1 MLFPTFTFACFFLV
15 VLVVHWSIH
24 RRPLAWRIFILAAS
38 YLFYGWWDWRF
49 SFLLAGSTI
58 GNQLFAWA
66 IYDSRSERARRGLAI
81 AAVAAN
87 LAVLGF
93 FKYYDFFAESVRA
106 SFGRVG
112 FPDPPLLHVL
122 LPIGVSFFTFQAL
135 SYVLDVGRGQLR
147 PVGLLDFAVY
157 LSFFPHLVAGPIV
170 RASEFLPQLGGVTRR
185 RRVDL
190 TRALCLIGGGLFKKV
205 VISSYV
211 SANIVDPVFAAPGRH
226 SALDVAFGIVGYA
239 VQIYA
244 DFSGYTDIAIGLA
257 LLLGFQFPQNF
268 DRPYTA
274 TSIQDFWRRWHMTL
288 SRWLRDYVYI
298 SLGGNRDGPTRRDV
312 NLFLTMLLG
321 GLWHGAAW
329 TFVAWGA
336 LQGAGLV
343 VERRV
348 RDRRQ
353 LVGAAHAV
361 PVAPTVDRASTTG
374 ALRTSVERS
383 GAQDA
388 AVAVADR
395 RRAWIG
401 RLYTFNFI
409 CLGWVFFR
417 SPSIGAAFDVLG
429 RLVTGWG
436 QPSTITLVMVLTIA
450 GTLAVQFIPREIPAR
465 AMALASNLPVG
476 LLAVGF
482 GLLLV
487 VIDLLG
493 PEGVAP
499 FIYFRF

>member
-1 MLFPTFTFACFFLV
+1 VLFPTFTFACFFLV

-24 RRPLAWRIFILAAS
+24 RRPVAWRLFMLAAS

-66 IYDSRSERARRGLAI
+66 IYQARGESARRALAI
-81 AAVAAN
+81 VAVAAN

-93 FKYYDFFAESVRA
+93 FKYYDFFSESVRN
-106 SFGRVG
+106 SLGRLG
-112 FPDPPLLHVL
+112 LPDPPLLHVL

-135 SYVLDVGRGQLR
+135 SYVLDVRRGQLR

-190 TRALCLIGGGLFKKV
+190 TRAMCLIGAGLFKKV

-226 SALDVAFGIVGYA
+226 SALDVAFGIYGYA

-268 DRPYTA
+268 DRPYSA
-274 TSIQDFWRRWHMTL
+274 ASIRDFWRRWHMTL

-329 TFVAWGA
+329 TFVLWGA
-336 LQGAGLV
+336 LQGTGLV
-343 VERRV
+343 VERRIAE
-348 RDRRQ
+348 RRQ
-353 LVGAAHAV
+353 LVGAARGVPGPAGGHDAGHGEAAEPTAPAV
-361 PVAPTVDRASTTG
+361 EP
-374 ALRTSVERS
+374 
-383 GAQDA
+383 A
-388 AVAVADR
+388 AAIAARHRV
-395 RRAWIG
+395 WLG
-401 RLYTFNFI
+401 RLYTFHFI

-417 SPSIGAAFDVLG
+417 APSIGAAFDVLS
-429 RLVTGWG
+429 RLLTGWG
-436 QPSTITLVMVLTIA
+436 QPSTLTLLMVGTIA
-450 GTLAVQFIPREIPAR
+450 AVLALQFLPREIPAR
-465 AMALASNLPVG
+465 AMALASDLPVG
-476 LLAVGF
+476 VLAVGF
-482 GLLLV
+482 GILLV

>member
-24 RRPLAWRIFILAAS
+24 QRPLAWRIFILAAS
-38 YLFYGWWDWRF
+38 YVFYGWWDWRF

-66 IYDSRSERARRGLAI
+66 IYEARSEQARRVLAI

-87 LAVLGF
+87 LVVLGF
-93 FKYYDFFAESVRA
+93 FKYYGFFADSVRS
-106 SFGRVG
+106 SFGRLG
-112 FPDPPLLHVL
+112 LPDPPLLHVL

-135 SYVLDVGRGQLR
+135 SYVLDVRRGQLR

-170 RASEFLPQLGGVTRR
+170 RASEFLPQLGGVARR
-185 RRVDL
+185 HRVDL
-190 TRALCLIGGGLFKKV
+190 TRAMCLIGAGLFKKV

-211 SANIVDPVFAAPGRH
+211 SANIVDPVFAAPDRH
-226 SALDVAFGIVGYA
+226 SALDVAFGIYGYA

-274 TSIQDFWRRWHMTL
+274 TSIQEFWRRWHMTL

-329 TFVAWGA
+329 TFVLWGA
-336 LQGAGLV
+336 LQGVGLV

-353 LVGAAHAV
+353 LVGAARAV
-361 PVAPTVDRASTTG
+361 PAAAGPHSELDTGTEVGTG
-374 ALRTSVERS
+374 AAVER
-383 GAQDA
+383 GA
-388 AVAVADR
+388 AVAAAR
-395 RRAWIG
+395 RRAWLG

-417 SPSIGAAFDVLG
+417 SPSIGNALDVLG
-429 RLVTGWG
+429 RLLTGWG
-436 QPSTITLVMVLTIA
+436 QPSTLTLLMVLTIL
-450 GTLAVQFIPREIPAR
+450 GTLAVQFIPPEVPAR
-465 AMALASNLPVG
+465 AMALASRLPVG

-487 VIDLLG
+487 VIDVLG
-493 PEGVAP
+493 PDGVAP